1 MGMAG
6 YRNDEE
12 RHVIDVPV
20 LNKIFEALVSDASEL
35 VRDLYWGVKNYLFFG
50 LITTLFGIQ
59 ELVSNI
65 DTLEGRLYIPLLVS
79 GALIFCGSVQILH
92 FFRLRKKYSRLFKVQ
107 EELKR
112 S

>member
-1 MGMAG
+1 MEG
-6 YRNDEE
+6 EE
-12 RHVIDVPV
+12 KHVEDVPV

-50 LITTLFGIQ
+50 LVSTLFGIQ

-65 DTLEGRLYIPLLVS
+65 DSLEGRLYIPLFVA
-79 GALIFCGSVQILH
+79 GVLIFCGSVQILS